1 MQAGVWARKIL
12 VSKPYLPERT
22 IAYPSLRPPDR
33 SDLNRLPAN
42 RKLNL
47 HRISRAT
54 RWNCAFWFA
63 LLLLSAMVP
72 SSAKIAAQNIEFG
85 RPATSNPVATEASS
99 IEYWEQGNMQVLHL
113 HGPVK
118 ISQGNIVATANDA
131 ILLVERT
138 ASTQTSNKFP
148 ASELPVAD
156 VLTGTGNDTRKV
168 IAYLEGNVVIDIA
181 RKDGNQL
188 PLPSDRIVD
197 DVWLGRFI
205 TQSKV
210 GLNVEPVASKPN
222 PPPLVF
228 QRAMTA
234 IDEGARSSIQRV
246 AFQQSV
252 ISPLTGQVETIGP
265 QAQGVPA
272 APSVPDLNFEGTLEP
287 SLLPTEPRNRSVPD
301 PVIAPR
307 TRSRGAKQS
316 RVNFY
321 PRDSKVDFNL
331 KIVPNPALPGEQT
344 IVGTG
349 GVKVVIDDPGVEAI
363 ALPGDPRGGRAQQ
376 VVILADN
383 VIGWD
388 STQANGQSRNEVYLE
403 GNIVF
408 AQGSRVIYA
417 DQMYY
422 DVNTSRGTIFNADML
437 TPAGQYKALVR
448 LKADVIQQVNENNL
462 QAYGSAFTSSR
473 LGLPRY
479 WLQSETIGITRSQ
492 AQAYDPKTGQPLFN
506 PQTGLPQLENEYFA
520 EAQGNAVY
528 LGGIPA
534 FYWPRFAS
542 NLSDPSAYLVGAK
555 IGDDRIFGT
564 RIETAWN
571 MYQLLGVRNPP
582 KNAQWTGHLDYL
594 SERGFAF
601 GSELD
606 YRFQDGLFG
615 IPGTVNGF
623 YKSWFINDDGLDTL
637 GRDRGG
643 LVPEESNRGRILGRH
658 RHRFAPGF
666 SLRAEL
672 GYVSD
677 RNFLEQFYE
686 QEWDNDKD
694 FDTGIWLER
703 NVGTQSFNLTAN
715 VQLNDFHTQTSW
727 LPRLDHFTLGQRL
740 GRFTW
745 NEHTHAGYARF
756 RVADLPTDPVDLA
769 PFDRL
774 AWEQNETD
782 GFRVGTRQEISLPI
796 QTARGKIVPYA
807 VGDLTYWQE
816 DINGDDS
823 LRGFIQTGVRAS
835 TSYWKV
841 DPTIQS
847 TLWNVNG
854 LAHKVTFDADLY
866 FSESSKDLEDFPLL
880 DALDDDAQEHFRHRF
895 AFDTFG
901 IPIGGDIPLQYDERN
916 FALRSGLQRY
926 VTSPSAEIADDQT
939 ALRLGARQRWQ
950 TKRGLPG
957 DERIIDWITLDSEI
971 VYYPDPNEDN
981 FGAGFG
987 QFNYDLRW
995 HLGDRFSLVSDG
1007 YFDFFGQ
1014 GLRTASFGGVI
1025 RRPDIGNVY
1034 LGYRM
1039 IEGPIS
1045 SNIVSANVAYRM
1057 SDKWGVT
1064 ARTAF
1069 DLSESGRLGQAINF
1083 IYIGESFLWRLGFNA
1098 DFSRDNVGFQFGFE
1112 PRFVS
1117 KGRLFNPGGRPVGP
1131 ASARWLE

>member
-1 MQAGVWARKIL
+1 
-12 VSKPYLPERT
+12 
-22 IAYPSLRPPDR
+22 
-33 SDLNRLPAN
+33 
-42 RKLNL
+42 
-47 HRISRAT
+47 
-54 RWNCAFWFA
+54 
-63 LLLLSAMVP
+63 
-72 SSAKIAAQNIEFG
+72 
-85 RPATSNPVATEASS
+85 
-99 IEYWEQGNMQVLHL
+99 MQVLHL
-113 HGPVK
+113 RGPVK

-131 ILLVERT
+131 ILFVERT
-138 ASTQTSNKFP
+138 NPNRPQNEYSFDSKP
-148 ASELPVAD
+148 
-156 VLTGTGNDTRKV
+156 RKV
-168 IAYLEGNVVIDIA
+168 IAYLEGNVIIDIA
-181 RKDGNQL
+181 RKDRNQNQ
-188 PLPSDRIVD
+188 LPSDRLID

-210 GLNVEPVASKPN
+210 SLNVEPVEVQPN
-222 PPPLVF
+222 PLPLVY

-234 IDEGARSSIQRV
+234 IDEGTRSSIQQV
-246 AFQQSV
+246 AYQQSV
-252 ISPLTGQVETIGP
+252 ISPLTGQVETIRQDIP
-265 QAQGVPA
+265 SP
-272 APSVPDLNFEGTLEP
+272 PSVPDLDFEGALEP
-287 SLLPTEPRNRSVPD
+287 TRLPDRPFNETQPRP
-301 PVIAPR
+301 IASPQATPQR
-307 TRSRGAKQS
+307 PAVGGQQS

-349 GVKVVIDDPGVEAI
+349 GVKVVIDDPGLETI
-363 ALPGDPRGGRAQQ
+363 TLPGQPAGGRAKQ

-388 STQANGQSRNEVYLE
+388 SKQPNGQARNEIYLE

-408 AQGSRVIYA
+408 AQGTRVIYA

-422 DVNTSRGTIFNADML
+422 DASTSQGTIFNADML
-437 TPAGQYKALVR
+437 TPAGEYQGLVR

-479 WLQSETIGITRSQ
+479 WLQSEGIGITRHETP
-492 AQAYDPKTGQPLFN
+492 AFDPRTGQALFN
-506 PQTGLPQLENEYFA
+506 PQTGLPLMKEEYLA

-528 LGGIPA
+528 LAGIPTI
-534 FYWPRFAS
+534 YWPKFQT
-542 NLSDPSAYLVGAK
+542 NLNDPGFYLSRAK
-555 IGDDRIFGT
+555 IGNDQIFGT

-571 MYQLLGVRNPP
+571 LYKLLGLRNTPE
-582 KNAQWTGHLDYL
+582 NTRWIGLLDYF
-594 SERGFAF
+594 SERGVGF
-601 GSELD
+601 GSEFD
-606 YRFQDGLFG
+606 YRFNDGLFG
-615 IPGTVNGF
+615 IPGQVNGS
-623 YKSWFINDDGLDTL
+623 YRSWFINDDGLDTL
-637 GRDRGG
+637 GRDRGN
-643 LVPEESNRGRILGRH
+643 LVPEESFRGRIQGRH
-658 RHRFAPGF
+658 RHRFSPGF

-677 RNFLEQFYE
+677 RNFLEQFY
-686 QEWDNDKD
+686 QREWDTQKD
-694 FDTGIWLER
+694 FTTGLWLER
-703 NVGTQSFNLTAN
+703 NLGTDSFNLTADL
-715 VQLNDFHTQTSW
+715 QLNDFHTQTSW
-727 LPRLDHFTLGQRL
+727 LPRFDHFKLGDRL

-745 NEHTHAGYARF
+745 NAHSHAGYARF
-756 RVADLPTDPVDLA
+756 RVADFPTDPTDLA

-774 AWEQNETD
+774 AWEATETE

-796 QTARGKIVPYA
+796 QTAGGKIVPYLL
-807 VGDLTYWQE
+807 GDVTYWQQ

-823 LRGFIQTGVRAS
+823 LRGFVQTGIRAS
-835 TSYWKV
+835 TSIWKV

-866 FSESSKDLEDFPLL
+866 FAESSKSLDEFPLL
-880 DALDDDAQEHFRHRF
+880 DPLDDDAQEHFRRRF
-895 AFDTFG
+895 PFETFG
-901 IPIGGDIPLQYDERN
+901 IPIGGDVPLQFDERV

-926 VTSPSAEIADDQT
+926 VTSPSAEIADDQV

-957 DERIIDWITLDSEI
+957 DERIFDWLTLDSEI

-1014 GLRTASFGGVI
+1014 GLRTASFGSVI
-1025 RRPDIGNVY
+1025 TRPDVGNLF
-1034 LGYRM
+1034 LGFRT

-1045 SNIVSANVAYRM
+1045 SNIINANVSYRM
-1057 SDKWGVT
+1057 SDKWGLT
-1064 ARTAF
+1064 ANTAF
-1069 DLSESGRLGQAINF
+1069 DLGDSGRLGQAINL

-1117 KGRLFNPGGRPVGP
+1117 KGRLFNPGGLPIAP
-1131 ASARWLE
+1131 ASSRWLE